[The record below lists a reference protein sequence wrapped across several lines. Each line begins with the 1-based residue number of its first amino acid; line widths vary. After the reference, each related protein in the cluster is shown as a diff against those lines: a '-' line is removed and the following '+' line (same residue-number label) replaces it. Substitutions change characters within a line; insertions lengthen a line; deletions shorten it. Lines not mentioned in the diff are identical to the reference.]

1 MPHWLDQAFLHA
13 VDALYALPRH
23 AATPAQ
29 LAACRIV
36 SHRGERDDRT
46 IFENTYAAFDPLRAT
61 GVFGI
66 EFDVRWTADLVPV
79 VFHDADFARLFEAG
93 GTLRETELSALRF
106 RFPQVPT
113 LHDFVR
119 RYCDDFH
126 LMAELKLEPYPD
138 PVRQNQRLAEALAPA
153 LETGRV
159 HVLSLAPA
167 MFAQLPALPAARTL
181 GVGRLNA
188 DAISAEA
195 LAAGRAG
202 FACHYAAL
210 TASHIRAH
218 HAAGQVVG
226 CGFPP
231 SRALLYREAARGVD
245 WIFTNRAR
253 ELERWRREGAAAPP
267 PAAGTP
273 APPG

>member
-13 VDALYALPRH
+13 VDALYAVPRH

-46 IFENTYAAFDPLRAT
+46 VFENTYAAFDPLRGS

-93 GTLRETELSALRF
+93 GTLRDTELSALRF
-106 RFPQVPT
+106 RFPQIPT

-119 RYCDDFH
+119 RYCGEFH
-126 LMAELKLEPYPD
+126 LMAELKAEPYRD
-138 PVRQNQRLAEALAPA
+138 PALQNQRLAEALAPA
-153 LETGRV
+153 LQAGRV
-159 HVLSLAPA
+159 HVLSLEPS
-167 MFAQLPALPAARTL
+167 MFALLPSLPAARTL

-188 DAISAEA
+188 GTIGREA

-210 TASHIRAH
+210 TARNIRAH

-226 CGFPP
+226 CGFPA
-231 SRALLYREAARGVD
+231 SRALLHREAARGVD
-245 WIFTNRAR
+245 WIFTDRAR
-253 ELERWRREGAAAPP
+253 ELERWRREGAQPP
-267 PAAGTP
+267 PGAGTP
-273 APPG
+273 APPR